1 MISFKNILFVL
12 NTSDQNSVDSLKSI
26 LQNNFSHEISI
37 KIFDSSFSNNMT
49 AIDQVKVIN
58 ESEIH
63 QCDLII
69 SIGGDGTMLK
79 SAKLAHV
86 HQIPVTGINKGRLG
100 FLTDINPSDANK
112 TINDFISGKFITE
125 DRLLIETIINKG
137 GTKSSIGIAL
147 NDVAIRRKE
156 TGRMMKVTTSIDG
169 NYINQHEGDGFIV
182 STPTGSTAYSLS
194 CGGPILKPDVEALIL
209 VPICPHSLNDRP
221 MVIPSHSEILIEPI
235 LNTGEIAEIALDGDS
250 NYEIKQGET
259 IIINAIRKP
268 IKLIHPE
275 DYDYFDVLRS
285 KLLWGSNKKKNCRKI
300 GMFYM
305 WKNL

>member
-26 LQNNFSHEISI
+26 LQKNFSHEISI
-37 KIFDSSFSNNMT
+37 KIFDSSLSNNIT

-58 ESEIH
+58 ESEID

-285 KLLWGSNKKKNCRKI
+285 KLLWGSNKKKN
-300 GMFYM
+300 
-305 WKNL
+305 

>member
-12 NTSDQNSVDSLKSI
+12 NTSDKNSVDSLKSI
-26 LQNNFSHEISI
+26 LQKNFSHKISI
-37 KIFDSSFSNNMT
+37 KIFDSSLSNNIS

-79 SAKLAHV
+79 SAKLSHI

-125 DRLLIETIINKG
+125 DRLLIETIINKN
-137 GTKSSIGIAL
+137 GTQDSIGIAL

-235 LNTGEIAEIALDGDS
+235 LNSGEIAEIALDGDS

-259 IIINAIRKP
+259 IVINTIRKP

-285 KLLWGSNKKKNCRKI
+285 KLLWGSNKKKN
-300 GMFYM
+300 
-305 WKNL
+305 

>member
-1 MISFKNILFVL
+1 MASFKNILFVL
-12 NTSDQNSVDSLKSI
+12 NTGDQNSVDSLKAI
-26 LQNNFSHEISI
+26 LKKNFSHDVTV
-37 KIFDSSFSNNMT
+37 KIFDSSYSNNM
-49 AIDQVKVIN
+49 IKVIN

-79 SAKLAHV
+79 SAKLSHQQ
-86 HQIPVTGINKGRLG
+86 QIPVTGINKGRLG

-112 TINDFISGKFITE
+112 TINDLISGKFITE
-125 DRLLIETIINKG
+125 DRLLIETIINQG
-137 GTKSSIGIAL
+137 GIKNSIGIAL

-169 NYINQHEGDGFIV
+169 NYINKHEGDGFIV

-194 CGGPILKPDVEALIL
+194 CGGPILKPDVEAFIL

-221 MVIPSHSEILIEPI
+221 LVIPSNSEILIEPI

-259 IIINAIRKP
+259 IIINATKNP

-285 KLLWGSNKKKNCRKI
+285 KLLWGSNKKKN
-300 GMFYM
+300 
-305 WKNL
+305 

>member
-1 MISFKNILFVL
+1 MPSFKNILFVL
-12 NTSDQNSVDSLKSI
+12 NTGDQNSVDSLKVI
-26 LQNNFSHEISI
+26 LQKNFSHDVSV
-37 KIFDSSFSNNMT
+37 KVFDSSYSNNIT
-49 AIDQVKVIN
+49 EIDLIKVIN

-79 SAKLAHV
+79 SAKLSHQ

-100 FLTDINPSDANK
+100 FLTDINPSTANK
-112 TINDFISGKFITE
+112 TINNLISGKFITE
-125 DRLLIETIINKG
+125 DRLLIETIINQDGIKN
-137 GTKSSIGIAL
+137 SIGIAL

-194 CGGPILKPDVEALIL
+194 CGGPILKPDVEAFIL

-221 MVIPSHSEILIEPI
+221 MVIPSNSEILIEPI

-250 NYEIKQGET
+250 SYEIKQGET
-259 IIINAIRKP
+259 IIINATKTP

-285 KLLWGSNKKKNCRKI
+285 KLLWGSNKKKN
-300 GMFYM
+300 
-305 WKNL
+305 

>member
-12 NTSDQNSVDSLKSI
+12 NTSDKNSVDSLKSI
-26 LQNNFSHEISI
+26 LQKNFSHKISI
-37 KIFDSSFSNNMT
+37 KIFDSSLSNNIT

-79 SAKLAHV
+79 SAKLSHI

-125 DRLLIETIINKG
+125 DRLLIETIINKNG
-137 GTKSSIGIAL
+137 IQDSIGIAL

-259 IIINAIRKP
+259 IVINTIRKP

-285 KLLWGSNKKKNCRKI
+285 KLLWGSNKKKN
-300 GMFYM
+300 
-305 WKNL
+305 

>member
-1 MISFKNILFVL
+1 MKPFKNILFVL
-12 NTSDQNSVDSLKSI
+12 NTGDLNSVDSLKVI
-26 LQNNFSHEISI
+26 LQKNFSHDVSV
-37 KIFDSSFSNNMT
+37 KIFDSSYSNNIT
-49 AIDQVKVIN
+49 EIDLIKVIN

-79 SAKLAHV
+79 SAKLSHQ

-112 TINDFISGKFITE
+112 TINNLISGKFITE
-125 DRLLIETIINKG
+125 DRLLIETIINQDGIKN
-137 GTKSSIGIAL
+137 SIGIAL

-194 CGGPILKPDVEALIL
+194 CGGPILKPDVEAFIL

-221 MVIPSHSEILIEPI
+221 MVIPSNSEILIEPI

-250 NYEIKQGET
+250 SYEIKQGET
-259 IIINAIRKP
+259 IIINATKTP

-285 KLLWGSNKKKNCRKI
+285 KLLWGSNKKKN
-300 GMFYM
+300 
-305 WKNL
+305 

>member
-1 MISFKNILFVL
+1 MPSFKNILFVL
-12 NTSDQNSVDSLKSI
+12 NTGDLNSVDSLKVI
-26 LQNNFSHEISI
+26 LQKNFSHDVSV
-37 KIFDSSFSNNMT
+37 KIFDSSYSNNIT
-49 AIDQVKVIN
+49 EIDLIKVIN

-79 SAKLAHV
+79 SAKLSHQ

-112 TINDFISGKFITE
+112 TINNLISGKFITE
-125 DRLLIETIINKG
+125 DRLLIETIINQDGIKN
-137 GTKSSIGIAL
+137 SIGIAL

-194 CGGPILKPDVEALIL
+194 CGGPILKPDVEAFIL

-221 MVIPSHSEILIEPI
+221 MVIPSNSEILIEPI

-250 NYEIKQGET
+250 SYEIKQGET
-259 IIINAIRKP
+259 IIINATKTP

-285 KLLWGSNKKKNCRKI
+285 KLLWGSNKKKN
-300 GMFYM
+300 
-305 WKNL
+305 

>member
-1 MISFKNILFVL
+1 MPSFKNILFVL
-12 NTSDQNSVDSLKSI
+12 NTGDQNSVDSLKVI
-26 LQNNFSHEISI
+26 LQKNFSHDVSV
-37 KIFDSSFSNNMT
+37 KVFDSSYSNNIT
-49 AIDQVKVIN
+49 EINLIKVIN

-79 SAKLAHV
+79 SAKLSHQ

-112 TINDFISGKFITE
+112 TINNLISGKFITE
-125 DRLLIETIINKG
+125 DRLLIETIINKDG
-137 GTKSSIGIAL
+137 IKNSIGIAL

-194 CGGPILKPDVEALIL
+194 CGGPILKPDVEAFIL

-221 MVIPSHSEILIEPI
+221 MVIPSNSEILIEPI

-250 NYEIKQGET
+250 SYEIKQGET
-259 IIINAIRKP
+259 IIINATKTP

-285 KLLWGSNKKKNCRKI
+285 KLLWGSNKRKN
-300 GMFYM
+300 
-305 WKNL
+305 

>member
-26 LQNNFSHEISI
+26 LQKNFNHEISI
-37 KIFDSSFSNNMT
+37 KIFDSSLSNNIT

-285 KLLWGSNKKKNCRKI
+285 KLLWGSNKKKN
-300 GMFYM
+300 
-305 WKNL
+305 

>member
-26 LQNNFSHEISI
+26 LQKNFSHEISI
-37 KIFDSSFSNNMT
+37 KIFDSSLSNNIT

-79 SAKLAHV
+79 SAKLSHI

-125 DRLLIETIINKG
+125 DRLLIETIINKN
-137 GTKSSIGIAL
+137 GTQDSIGIAL
-147 NDVAIRRKE
+147 NHVA
-156 TGRMMKVTTSIDG
+156 
-169 NYINQHEGDGFIV
+169 
-182 STPTGSTAYSLS
+182 
-194 CGGPILKPDVEALIL
+194 
-209 VPICPHSLNDRP
+209 
-221 MVIPSHSEILIEPI
+221 
-235 LNTGEIAEIALDGDS
+235 
-250 NYEIKQGET
+250 
-259 IIINAIRKP
+259 
-268 IKLIHPE
+268 
-275 DYDYFDVLRS
+275 LRS
-285 KLLWGSNKKKNCRKI
+285 
-300 GMFYM
+300 
-305 WKNL
+305 

>member
-1 MISFKNILFVL
+1 MPSFKNILFVL
-12 NTSDQNSVDSLKSI
+12 NTGDLNSVDSLKVI
-26 LQNNFSHEISI
+26 LQKNFSHDVSV
-37 KIFDSSFSNNMT
+37 KIFDSSYSNNIT
-49 AIDQVKVIN
+49 EIDLIKVIN

-79 SAKLAHV
+79 SAKLSHQ

-112 TINDFISGKFITE
+112 TINDLISGKFITE
-125 DRLLIETIINKG
+125 DRLLIETIINQG
-137 GTKSSIGIAL
+137 GIKKSIGIAL

-169 NYINQHEGDGFIV
+169 NYINKHEGDGFIV

-194 CGGPILKPDVEALIL
+194 CGGPILKPDVEAFIL

-221 MVIPSHSEILIEPI
+221 MVIPSNSEILIEPI

-259 IIINAIRKP
+259 IIINATKNT

-285 KLLWGSNKKKNCRKI
+285 KLLWGSNKKKN
-300 GMFYM
+300 
-305 WKNL
+305 

>member
-1 MISFKNILFVL
+1 MPSFKNILFVL
-12 NTSDQNSVDSLKSI
+12 NTGDLNSVDSLKVI
-26 LQNNFSHEISI
+26 LQKNFSHDVSV
-37 KIFDSSFSNNMT
+37 KIFDSSYSNNIT
-49 AIDQVKVIN
+49 EINLIKVIN

-79 SAKLAHV
+79 SAKLSHQ

-100 FLTDINPSDANK
+100 FLTDINPSDANQ
-112 TINDFISGKFITE
+112 TINNLISGKFITE
-125 DRLLIETIINKG
+125 DRLLIETIINQDGIKN
-137 GTKSSIGIAL
+137 SIGIAL

-194 CGGPILKPDVEALIL
+194 CGGPILKPDVEAFIL

-221 MVIPSHSEILIEPI
+221 MVIPSNSEILIEPI

-250 NYEIKQGET
+250 SYEIKQGET
-259 IIINAIRKP
+259 IIINATKTP

-285 KLLWGSNKKKNCRKI
+285 KLLWGSNKKKN
-300 GMFYM
+300 
-305 WKNL
+305 

>member
-1 MISFKNILFVL
+1 MPSFKNILFVL
-12 NTSDQNSVDSLKSI
+12 NTGDQNSVDSLKVI
-26 LQNNFSHEISI
+26 LQKNFSHDVSV
-37 KIFDSSFSNNMT
+37 KIFDSSYSNNIT
-49 AIDQVKVIN
+49 EIDLIKVIN

-79 SAKLAHV
+79 SAKLSHQ

-112 TINDFISGKFITE
+112 TINDLISGKFITE
-125 DRLLIETIINKG
+125 DRLLIETIINKDG
-137 GTKSSIGIAL
+137 IKNSIGIAL

-194 CGGPILKPDVEALIL
+194 CGGPILKPDVEAFIL

-221 MVIPSHSEILIEPI
+221 MVIPSNSEILIEPI

-250 NYEIKQGET
+250 SYEIKQGET
-259 IIINAIRKP
+259 IIINATKTP

-285 KLLWGSNKKKNCRKI
+285 KLLWGSNKKKN
-300 GMFYM
+300 
-305 WKNL
+305 

>member
-26 LQNNFSHEISI
+26 LQKNFSHEISI
-37 KIFDSSFSNNMT
+37 KIFDSSLSNNIT

-285 KLLWGSNKKKNCRKI
+285 KLLWGSNKKKN
-300 GMFYM
+300 
-305 WKNL
+305 

>member
-12 NTSDQNSVDSLKSI
+12 NTSDKNSVDSLKSI
-26 LQNNFSHEISI
+26 LQKNFSHKISI
-37 KIFDSSFSNNMT
+37 KIFDSSLSNNIN

-79 SAKLAHV
+79 SAKLSHI

-125 DRLLIETIINKG
+125 DRLLIETIINKN
-137 GTKSSIGIAL
+137 GTQDSIGIAL

-235 LNTGEIAEIALDGDS
+235 LNSGEIAEIALDGDS

-259 IIINAIRKP
+259 IVINTIRKP

-285 KLLWGSNKKKNCRKI
+285 KLLWGSNKKKN
-300 GMFYM
+300 
-305 WKNL
+305 

>member
-1 MISFKNILFVL
+1 MPSFKNILFVL
-12 NTSDQNSVDSLKSI
+12 NTGDQNSVDSLKVI
-26 LQNNFSHEISI
+26 LQKNFSHDVSV
-37 KIFDSSFSNNMT
+37 KIFDSSYSNNIT
-49 AIDQVKVIN
+49 EIDLIKVIN

-79 SAKLAHV
+79 SAKLSHQ

-100 FLTDINPSDANK
+100 FLTDINPSAANK
-112 TINDFISGKFITE
+112 TINNLISGKFITE
-125 DRLLIETIINKG
+125 DRLLIETIINQDGIKN
-137 GTKSSIGIAL
+137 SIGIAL

-194 CGGPILKPDVEALIL
+194 CGGPILKPDVEAFIL

-221 MVIPSHSEILIEPI
+221 MVIPSNSEILIEPI

-250 NYEIKQGET
+250 SYEIKQGET
-259 IIINAIRKP
+259 IIINATKTP

-285 KLLWGSNKKKNCRKI
+285 KLLWGSNKKKN
-300 GMFYM
+300 
-305 WKNL
+305 

>member
-37 KIFDSSFSNNMT
+37 KIFDSSLSNNMT

-285 KLLWGSNKKKNCRKI
+285 KLLWGSNKKKN
-300 GMFYM
+300 
-305 WKNL
+305 

>member
-12 NTSDQNSVDSLKSI
+12 NTSDKNSVDSLKSI
-26 LQNNFSHEISI
+26 LQKNFSHKISI
-37 KIFDSSFSNNMT
+37 KIFDSSLSNNIT

-79 SAKLAHV
+79 SAKLSHI

-125 DRLLIETIINKG
+125 DRLLIETIINKN
-137 GTKSSIGIAL
+137 GTQYSIGIAL

-259 IIINAIRKP
+259 IVINTIRKP

-285 KLLWGSNKKKNCRKI
+285 KLLWGSNKKKN
-300 GMFYM
+300 
-305 WKNL
+305 

>member
-12 NTSDQNSVDSLKSI
+12 NTSDKNSVDSLKSI
-26 LQNNFSHEISI
+26 LQKNFSHKISI
-37 KIFDSSFSNNMT
+37 KIFDSSLSNNIT

-58 ESEIH
+58 DSEIH

-79 SAKLAHV
+79 SAKLSHI

-125 DRLLIETIINKG
+125 DRLLIETIINKN
-137 GTKSSIGIAL
+137 GTQDSIGIAL

-259 IIINAIRKP
+259 IVINTIRKP

-285 KLLWGSNKKKNCRKI
+285 KLLWGSNKKKN
-300 GMFYM
+300 
-305 WKNL
+305 

>member
-26 LQNNFSHEISI
+26 LQKNFSHEISI
-37 KIFDSSFSNNMT
+37 KIFDSSLSNNMT

-285 KLLWGSNKKKNCRKI
+285 KLLWGSNKKRIK
-300 GMFYM
+300 
-305 WKNL
+305 

>member
-1 MISFKNILFVL
+1 M
-12 NTSDQNSVDSLKSI
+12 
-26 LQNNFSHEISI
+26 
-37 KIFDSSFSNNMT
+37 
-49 AIDQVKVIN
+49 KVIN

-79 SAKLAHV
+79 SAKLSHR

-125 DRLLIETIINKG
+125 DRLLIETIINKNG
-137 GTKSSIGIAL
+137 SKDSIGIAL

-259 IIINAIRKP
+259 IIINTIRKP

-285 KLLWGSNKKKNCRKI
+285 KLLWGSNKKKN
-300 GMFYM
+300 
-305 WKNL
+305 

>member
-12 NTSDQNSVDSLKSI
+12 NTSDKNSVDSLKSI
-26 LQNNFSHEISI
+26 LQKNFSHKISI
-37 KIFDSSFSNNMT
+37 KIFDSSLSNNIT

-79 SAKLAHV
+79 SAKLSHI

-125 DRLLIETIINKG
+125 DRLLIETIINKN
-137 GTKSSIGIAL
+137 GTQDSIGIAL

-259 IIINAIRKP
+259 IVINTIRKP

-285 KLLWGSNKKKNCRKI
+285 KLLWGSNKKKN
-300 GMFYM
+300 
-305 WKNL
+305 

>member
-1 MISFKNILFVL
+1 MISFKNILFVI
-12 NTSDQNSVDSLKSI
+12 NTSDQNSVNSLKSI
-26 LQNNFSHEISI
+26 LQKNFSHEISI

-125 DRLLIETIINKG
+125 DRLLIETIINKA

-285 KLLWGSNKKKNCRKI
+285 KLLWGSNKKKN
-300 GMFYM
+300 
-305 WKNL
+305 

>member
-1 MISFKNILFVL
+1 MASFKNILFVL
-12 NTSDQNSVDSLKSI
+12 NTGDQNSVDSLKAI
-26 LQNNFSHEISI
+26 LQKNFSHDVSV
-37 KIFDSSFSNNMT
+37 KIFDSSYSNNIT
-49 AIDQVKVIN
+49 EIDLLKAIN

-79 SAKLAHV
+79 SAKLSHQ

-112 TINDFISGKFITE
+112 TINDLISGKFITE
-125 DRLLIETIINKG
+125 DRLLIETIINQG
-137 GTKSSIGIAL
+137 GIKKSIGIAL

-169 NYINQHEGDGFIV
+169 NYINKHEGDGFIV
-182 STPTGSTAYSLS
+182 SPPTGSTAYSLS
-194 CGGPILKPDVEALIL
+194 CGGPILKPDVEAFIL

-221 MVIPSHSEILIEPI
+221 MVIPSNSEILIEPI

-259 IIINAIRKP
+259 IIINATKNT

-285 KLLWGSNKKKNCRKI
+285 KLLWGSNKKKN
-300 GMFYM
+300 
-305 WKNL
+305 

>member
-12 NTSDQNSVDSLKSI
+12 NTSDTNSVDSLKSI

-37 KIFDSSFSNNMT
+37 KIFDSSLSNNIT
-49 AIDQVKVIN
+49 AIDQLKVIN
-58 ESEIH
+58 ESEIN

-79 SAKLAHV
+79 SAKLSHI

-125 DRLLIETIINKG
+125 DRLLIETIINKN
-137 GTKSSIGIAL
+137 GTKDSIGIAL

-221 MVIPSHSEILIEPI
+221 MVIPSNSEILIEPI

-259 IIINAIRKP
+259 IIINTIRKP

-285 KLLWGSNKKKNCRKI
+285 KLLWGSNKKKN
-300 GMFYM
+300 
-305 WKNL
+305 

>member
-1 MISFKNILFVL
+1 MPSFKNILFVL
-12 NTSDQNSVDSLKSI
+12 NTGDQNSVDSLKVI
-26 LQNNFSHEISI
+26 LQKNFSHDVSV
-37 KIFDSSFSNNMT
+37 KIFDSSYSNNIT
-49 AIDQVKVIN
+49 EIDLIKVIN

-79 SAKLAHV
+79 SAKLSHQ

-112 TINDFISGKFITE
+112 TINNLISGKFITE
-125 DRLLIETIINKG
+125 DRLLIETIINKDG
-137 GTKSSIGIAL
+137 IKNSIGIAL

-194 CGGPILKPDVEALIL
+194 CGGPILKPDVEAFIL

-221 MVIPSHSEILIEPI
+221 MVIPSNSEILIEPI

-250 NYEIKQGET
+250 SYEIKQGET
-259 IIINAIRKP
+259 IIINATKTP

-285 KLLWGSNKKKNCRKI
+285 KLLWGSNKKKN
-300 GMFYM
+300 
-305 WKNL
+305 

>member
-1 MISFKNILFVL
+1 MPSFKNILFVL
-12 NTSDQNSVDSLKSI
+12 NTGDLNSVDSLKVI
-26 LQNNFSHEISI
+26 LQKNFSHDVSV
-37 KIFDSSFSNNMT
+37 KVFDSSYSNNIT
-49 AIDQVKVIN
+49 EINLIKVIN

-79 SAKLAHV
+79 SAKLSHQ

-100 FLTDINPSDANK
+100 FLTDINPSTANK
-112 TINDFISGKFITE
+112 TINNLISGKFITE
-125 DRLLIETIINKG
+125 DRLLIETIINKDG
-137 GTKSSIGIAL
+137 IKNSIGIAL

-194 CGGPILKPDVEALIL
+194 CGGPILKPDVEAFIL

-221 MVIPSHSEILIEPI
+221 MVIPSNSEILIEPI

-250 NYEIKQGET
+250 SYEIKQGET
-259 IIINAIRKP
+259 IIINATKTP

-285 KLLWGSNKKKNCRKI
+285 KLLWGSNKKKN
-300 GMFYM
+300 
-305 WKNL
+305 

>member
-12 NTSDQNSVDSLKSI
+12 NTSDKNSVDSLKSI
-26 LQNNFSHEISI
+26 LQKNFSHKISI
-37 KIFDSSFSNNMT
+37 KIFDSSLSNNIT

-58 ESEIH
+58 DSEIH

-79 SAKLAHV
+79 SAKLSHI

-125 DRLLIETIINKG
+125 DRLLIETIINKN
-137 GTKSSIGIAL
+137 GTQDSIGIAL

-235 LNTGEIAEIALDGDS
+235 LNSGEIAEIALDGDS

-259 IIINAIRKP
+259 IVINTIRKP

-285 KLLWGSNKKKNCRKI
+285 KLLWGSNKKKN
-300 GMFYM
+300 
-305 WKNL
+305 

>member
-1 MISFKNILFVL
+1 MPSFKNILFVL
-12 NTSDQNSVDSLKSI
+12 NTGDQNSVDSLKVI
-26 LQNNFSHEISI
+26 LQKNFSHDVSV
-37 KIFDSSFSNNMT
+37 KVFDSSYSNNIT
-49 AIDQVKVIN
+49 EIDLIKVIN

-79 SAKLAHV
+79 SAKLSHQ

-100 FLTDINPSDANK
+100 FLTDINPSTANK
-112 TINDFISGKFITE
+112 TINNLISGKFITE
-125 DRLLIETIINKG
+125 DRLLIETIINKDG
-137 GTKSSIGIAL
+137 IKNSIGIAL

-194 CGGPILKPDVEALIL
+194 CGGPILKPDVEAFIL

-221 MVIPSHSEILIEPI
+221 MVIPSNSEILIEPI

-250 NYEIKQGET
+250 SYEIKQGET
-259 IIINAIRKP
+259 IIINATKTP

-285 KLLWGSNKKKNCRKI
+285 KLLWGSNKKKN
-300 GMFYM
+300 
-305 WKNL
+305 

>member
-12 NTSDQNSVDSLKSI
+12 NTSDKNSVDSLKSI
-26 LQNNFSHEISI
+26 LQKNFSHKISI
-37 KIFDSSFSNNMT
+37 KIFDSSLSNNIT

-79 SAKLAHV
+79 SAKLSHI

-125 DRLLIETIINKG
+125 DRLLIETIINKNG
-137 GTKSSIGIAL
+137 IQDSIGIAL

-156 TGRMMKVTTSIDG
+156 TGRMMKVTTSING

-235 LNTGEIAEIALDGDS
+235 LNSGEIAEIALDGDS

-259 IIINAIRKP
+259 IVINTIRKP

-285 KLLWGSNKKKNCRKI
+285 KLLWGSNKKKN
-300 GMFYM
+300 
-305 WKNL
+305 

>member
-1 MISFKNILFVL
+1 MPSFKNILFVL
-12 NTSDQNSVDSLKSI
+12 NTGDQNSVDSLKVI
-26 LQNNFSHEISI
+26 LQKNFSHDVSV
-37 KIFDSSFSNNMT
+37 KVFDSSYSNNIT
-49 AIDQVKVIN
+49 EINLIKVIN

-79 SAKLAHV
+79 SAKLSHQ

-100 FLTDINPSDANK
+100 FLTDINPSAANK
-112 TINDFISGKFITE
+112 TINNLISGKFITE
-125 DRLLIETIINKG
+125 DRLLIETIINQDGIKN
-137 GTKSSIGIAL
+137 SIGIAL

-194 CGGPILKPDVEALIL
+194 CGGPILKPDVEAFIL

-221 MVIPSHSEILIEPI
+221 MVIPSNSEILIEPI

-250 NYEIKQGET
+250 SYEIKQGET
-259 IIINAIRKP
+259 IIINATKTP

-285 KLLWGSNKKKNCRKI
+285 KLLWGSNKKKN
-300 GMFYM
+300 
-305 WKNL
+305 

>member
-12 NTSDQNSVDSLKSI
+12 NTSDKNSVDSLKSI
-26 LQNNFSHEISI
+26 LQKNFSHKISI
-37 KIFDSSFSNNMT
+37 KIFDSSLSNNIN

-79 SAKLAHV
+79 SAKLSHI

-125 DRLLIETIINKG
+125 DRLLIETIINKN
-137 GTKSSIGIAL
+137 GTQDSIGIAL

-259 IIINAIRKP
+259 IVINTIRKP

-285 KLLWGSNKKKNCRKI
+285 KLLWGSNKKKN
-300 GMFYM
+300 
-305 WKNL
+305 

>member
-26 LQNNFSHEISI
+26 LQKNFSHEISI
-37 KIFDSSFSNNMT
+37 KIFDSSLSNNMT

-285 KLLWGSNKKKNCRKI
+285 KLLWGSNKKKN
-300 GMFYM
+300 
-305 WKNL
+305 

>member
-1 MISFKNILFVL
+1 MPSFKNILFVL
-12 NTSDQNSVDSLKSI
+12 NTGDQNSVDSLKVI
-26 LQNNFSHEISI
+26 LQKNFSHDVSV
-37 KIFDSSFSNNMT
+37 KIFDSSYSNNIT
-49 AIDQVKVIN
+49 EIDLIKVIN

-79 SAKLAHV
+79 SAKLSHQ

-112 TINDFISGKFITE
+112 TINDLVSGKFITE
-125 DRLLIETIINKG
+125 DRLLIETIINKDG
-137 GTKSSIGIAL
+137 IKNSIGIAL

-194 CGGPILKPDVEALIL
+194 CGGPILKPDVEAFIL

-221 MVIPSHSEILIEPI
+221 MVIPSNSEILIEPI

-250 NYEIKQGET
+250 SYEIKQGET
-259 IIINAIRKP
+259 IIINATKTP

-285 KLLWGSNKKKNCRKI
+285 KLLWGSNKKKN
-300 GMFYM
+300 
-305 WKNL
+305 